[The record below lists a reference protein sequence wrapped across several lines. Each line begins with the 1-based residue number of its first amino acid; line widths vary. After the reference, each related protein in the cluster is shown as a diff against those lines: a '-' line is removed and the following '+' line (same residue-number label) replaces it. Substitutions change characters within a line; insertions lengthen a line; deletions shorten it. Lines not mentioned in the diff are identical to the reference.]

1 MSFRVFALL
10 LALGLA
16 GGFGGGFAEQA
27 FAEPLKDSVP
37 SVSVIG
43 EAEEE
48 VAPDQAT
55 LHFGVVTERPAA
67 AEAAKE
73 NARIASTI
81 LDELKALG
89 IVDADVRT
97 QGVTLTP
104 VTSEERDPKGKT
116 VAIKK
121 QYVARN
127 DLSVRVRDI
136 QRAGEIAGR
145 LMDKGVNSFQG
156 VAYEYSQPEAK
167 MDELRAKAVK
177 DAERR
182 ARVYA
187 EAAGLR
193 LSRVLEIR
201 PADETSPF
209 PRPYAMKAAAAPMAD
224 GVAPPMRPGLQ
235 RISARVSMVWA
246 LSH

>member
-1 MSFRVFALL
+1 MIRPLFALSL
-10 LALGLA
+10 MLGLG
-16 GGFGGGFAEQA
+16 GGFGDGFVAPA
-27 FAEPLKDSVP
+27 AAEPLKDSVP
-37 SVSVIG
+37 SVAVVG

-67 AEAAKE
+67 ADAAKE
-73 NARIASTI
+73 NARVAATI
-81 LDELKALG
+81 LDELKTLG
-89 IVDADVRT
+89 VVDADVRT

-104 VTSEERDPKGKT
+104 VSTEERDPKGKT
-116 VAIKK
+116 TAIKK
-121 QYVARN
+121 YYVARN
-127 DLSVRVRDI
+127 DISVRVRDL

-156 VAYEYSQPEAK
+156 VDYDYSQPDAK
-167 MDELRAKAVK
+167 MDELRARAVK

-209 PRPYAMKAAAAPMAD
+209 PRPYAMKAAAPMAD
-224 GVAPPMRPGLQ
+224 SVSPPMRPGVQ
-235 RISARVSMVWA
+235 RISARVSVVWA

>member
-1 MSFRVFALL
+1 MIRPVFALS
-10 LALGLA
+10 LALGL
-16 GGFGGGFAEQA
+16 GGVFGGESVQPA
-27 FAEPLKDSVP
+27 FAEPLRDSVP
-37 SVSVIG
+37 SVSVVG

-55 LHFGVVTERPAA
+55 LSFGVVTERAAA

-73 NARIASTI
+73 NARIAATI
-81 LDELKALG
+81 LDELKTLG
-89 IVDADVRT
+89 VVDADVRT

-104 VTSEERDPKGKT
+104 VTTEERDLKGKT
-116 VAIKK
+116 TAIKK

-127 DLSVRVRDI
+127 DLSVRVREI

-145 LMDKGVNSFQG
+145 LMDKGVNSLQG
-156 VAYEYSQPEAK
+156 VEYVYSQPEAK
-167 MDELRAKAVK
+167 MDELRARAVK

-209 PRPYAMKAAAAPMAD
+209 PHPYAMKVAAAPMAD
-224 GVAPPMRPGLQ
+224 SAPPMRPGVQ
-235 RISARVSMVWA
+235 RISARVSVVWA

>member
-1 MSFRVFALL
+1 MIRPIFALS
-10 LALGLA
+10 LALGLGA
-16 GGFGGGFAEQA
+16 GFAQPA
-27 FAEPLKDSVP
+27 AAEPLKDSVP
-37 SVSVIG
+37 SVSVVG
-43 EAEEE
+43 EATEE

-55 LHFGVVTERPAA
+55 LHFGVVTERPTA
-67 AEAAKE
+67 AEAASE
-73 NARIASTI
+73 NARAAATI

-89 IVDADVRT
+89 VVDADVRT
-97 QGVTLTP
+97 QGVSLSP
-104 VTSEERDPKGKT
+104 VTREERDPKGRA
-116 VAIKK
+116 VAAKQ

-127 DLSVRVRDI
+127 DLGVRVRDI
-136 QRAGEIAGR
+136 ARAGDIAGR

-156 VAYEYSQPEAK
+156 VDYDYSEPEAK

-201 PADETSPF
+201 PADEGAPF

-224 GVAPPMRPGLQ
+224 GAPPMRPGVQ
-235 RISARVSMVWA
+235 RISARVSIVWA

>member
-1 MSFRVFALL
+1 MIRPIFALS
-10 LALGLA
+10 LALGL
-16 GGFGGGFAEQA
+16 GGGFAPPA
-27 FAEPLKDSVP
+27 SAEPLKDSVP
-37 SVSVIG
+37 SVAVVG
-43 EAEEE
+43 EAEED

-73 NARIASTI
+73 NARIAATI
-81 LDELKALG
+81 LDELKTLG
-89 IVDADVRT
+89 VVDADVRT

-104 VTSEERDPKGKT
+104 VTNEERDPKGKT
-116 VAIKK
+116 IAIKK

-156 VAYEYSQPEAK
+156 VDYDYSQPDAK

-201 PADETSPF
+201 PADEGAPF

-224 GVAPPMRPGLQ
+224 AVPPMRPGTQ

>member
-1 MSFRVFALL
+1 MIRPVFALS
-10 LALGLA
+10 LALSLGS
-16 GGFGGGFAEQA
+16 GFVRTA

-37 SVSVIG
+37 SVSVVG
-43 EAEEE
+43 EAEED

-55 LHFGVVTERPAA
+55 LHFGVVTERSTA

-73 NARIASTI
+73 NARVATTI
-81 LDELKALG
+81 LEEVKALG
-89 IVDADVRT
+89 VVDADVRT

-104 VTSEERDPKGKT
+104 VTTEERDAKGKT
-116 VAIKK
+116 TAIKK

-156 VAYEYSQPEAK
+156 VDYDYAQPDAK

-201 PADETSPF
+201 PADEGAPF
-209 PRPYAMKAAAAPMAD
+209 PRPYAMKAAGAPMAD
-224 GVAPPMRPGLQ
+224 AAPPMRPGVQ
-235 RISARVSMVWA
+235 RISARVSIVWA

>member
-1 MSFRVFALL
+1 MIRRFFALS
-10 LALGLA
+10 LALV
-16 GGFGGGFAEQA
+16 FGGGLASAAQ
-27 FAEPLKDSVP
+27 AEPLKDSVP

-43 EAEEE
+43 EATEE

-55 LHFGVVTERPAA
+55 LHFGVVTERPTA
-67 AEAAKE
+67 AEAANE
-73 NARIASTI
+73 NARVAATI
-81 LDELKALG
+81 LDELKTLG
-89 IVDADVRT
+89 VVDADVRT

-104 VTSEERDPKGKT
+104 VTNEERDPKGKMIA
-116 VAIKK
+116 VKK

-136 QRAGEIAGR
+136 QRVGDIAGR
-145 LMDKGVNSFQG
+145 LIDKGVNHLQG
-156 VAYEYSQPEAK
+156 VDFDYSEPEAK

-201 PADETSPF
+201 PADDGAPF

-224 GVAPPMRPGLQ
+224 GAPPMRPGVQ